1 MLKENGSTCSV
12 TYTETDDISPTITAV
27 YDGDATHPGSRGST
41 PLTVTKPLD
50 TTSTSVS
57 CSNATPSS
65 GTEITCT
72 ASVSDATN
80 GSNTPTGTVNW
91 TESGG
96 GSFSD
101 TSCTLS
107 SASCTI
113 DFTPSTDN
121 ETTVTATYGG
131 DSMHNG
137 SSGSETLNG
146 GLPTYF
152 QGNGCLTD
160 PIEVGQTT
168 TCVALLMY
176 PPDIP
181 GYYAPS
187 GTVSWSSSGAGTW
200 SNYPDPDGAQDGNP
214 CALPQGYSD
223 TYGVWQCDEDYT
235 PTAAGTQVIT
245 TSYGGDSYWSP
256 ATASFTLTVTPNA
269 TSTSLSCTPNPVSS
283 NQPSTCTA
291 TVTDTGTNPIT
302 PTGSVSFSQ
311 TGGSDGF
318 SDTQCTLSGSGA
330 TSSCSVTYTQTDSGS
345 PTVAATYNPDAA
357 HTGSSN
363 STPLTIDANPTTT
376 AVSCQPGNPHA
387 GAQTSCTATVTD
399 NGTDPSTPT
408 GTVGFTSTDQ
418 NGTFTSPGDSCTLAT
433 AGNTSSTC
441 SVTYSQPDAGAPTI
455 DATYGGDPA
464 HSAGSPGT
472 EPLAVGSDQSKTA
485 VACAPSQPAI
495 GQQTTCT
502 VTVTDPDTPPSTPTG
517 TVTFASSEPTGTF
530 TDTGKCTLMS
540 GVTGTATCA
549 VGYSQP
555 TAGSPTITASYPG
568 DAAHI
573 SSSGTATPTIPPNP
587 TTITVNCPQKLNS
600 AGLVDAC
607 KASVTDTGP
616 NPITPTGSITFTT
629 SATTGS
635 FTGNPCTLAG
645 TGPSAACTV
654 DYSDSTGGAPSI
666 TATYAGDHD
675 HAGGAASTKALIT
688 GPPSKAPPPISTSA
702 PTTSGST
709 AQVSLTCGTGSSSCP
724 VSVTLTAVETLLGSK
739 VSGLAPALKE
749 TKKVV
754 VVGSEKVTIGAGDHK
769 TVKVSLN
776 RTGTRL
782 LDKFHTL
789 PAKLV
794 VAEDGKTERT
804 AKLKF
809 KLKLKRKSRKHR

>member
-1 MLKENGSTCSV
+1 M
-12 TYTETDDISPTITAV
+12 
-27 YDGDATHPGSRGST
+27 
-41 PLTVTKPLD
+41 
-50 TTSTSVS
+50 
-57 CSNATPSS
+57 
-65 GTEITCT
+65 
-72 ASVSDATN
+72 
-80 GSNTPTGTVNW
+80 VN
-91 TESGG
+91 
-96 GSFSD
+96 
-101 TSCTLS
+101 
-107 SASCTI
+107 
-113 DFTPSTDN
+113 FTPSTAN

-131 DSMHNG
+131 DSTHNG

-152 QGNGCLTD
+152 QGNNCQAD
-160 PIEVGQTT
+160 PIEVGQTA

-176 PPDIP
+176 LPNIP

-200 SNYPDPDGAQDGNP
+200 SNYPNPDGAQDGNP
-214 CALPQGYSD
+214 CPLPQGYSD

-245 TSYGGDSYWSP
+245 TTYSGDAYWAP
-256 ATASFTLTVTPNA
+256 ATTTFTLTVTPN
-269 TSTSLSCTPNPVSS
+269 STTTAISCTPNPVSS

-291 TVTDTGTNPIT
+291 TVTDTGANPIT
-302 PTGSVSFSQ
+302 PGGSVSFNQ

-318 SDTQCTLSGSGA
+318 SSTQCTLSGSGA
-330 TSSCSVTYTQTDSGS
+330 SSSCEVTYTQADAGS
-345 PTVAATYNPDAA
+345 PSISATYNPDGA

-363 STPLTIDANPTTT
+363 STSLTIDKNSTTT
-376 AVSCQPGNPHA
+376 AVSCQPGNPKA

-399 NGTDPSTPT
+399 TGTDPSTPT

-418 NGTFTSPGDSCTLAT
+418 SGTFTSPGDSCTLST
-433 AGNTSSTC
+433 AGNSSATC

-455 DATYGGDPA
+455 DATYAGDSA

-472 EPLAVGSDQSKTA
+472 EPLAVGSDQSNTA
-485 VACAPSQPAI
+485 VACAPNTPAI

-502 VTVTDPDTPPSTPTG
+502 VTVTDPDKPPSTPTG

-530 TDTGKCTLMS
+530 TASGKCTLS
-540 GVTGTATCA
+540 GSVTGTATCA

-555 TAGSPTITASYPG
+555 TPGSPTITASYPG
-568 DAAHI
+568 DGAHV
-573 SSSGTATPTIPPNP
+573 SSSGTATPTVPPNP
-587 TTITVNCPQKLNS
+587 TTVVVNCPEKPNS
-600 AGLVDAC
+600 AGFVDTC

-629 SATTGS
+629 SGHDRS
-635 FTGNPCTLAG
+635 IHRRPMHRSPHG
-645 TGPSAACTV
+645 TISAAFTV
-654 DYSDSTGGAPSI
+654 GYSDSAGGTLKI
-666 TATYAGDHD
+666 TATYAGDHN
-675 HAGGAASTKALIT
+675 HAGGAASTRALIT
-688 GPPSKAPPPISTSA
+688 APPSKAPPPVSTSA
-702 PTTSGST
+702 PTTSG
-709 AQVSLTCGTGSSSCP
+709 ARRRLALGCATGSSSCP
-724 VSVTLTAVETLLGSK
+724 VTVTLTAVETLLGSK
-739 VSGLAPALKE
+739 ILGIAPALKE

-769 TVKVSLN
+769 TIKVSLN

-809 KLKLKRKSRKHR
+809 KLKRKSRSHR